1 MDISDIW
8 FNDEL
13 CELYEGV
20 PPTHFILEKWVGEMK
35 RFRQRWILPILCLE
49 VTFGHSLT
57 EFLTV
62 STDLTD
68 VTLVSDDSLRRLE

>member
-35 RFRQRWILPILCLE
+35 RFRQRWIL
-49 VTFGHSLT
+49 GHSLT